1 MGFWRNYDVTDEEY
15 KTFLEFVN
23 EYKKHRRKTKLRKHI
38 NKLRRIIRKE
48 DR

>member
-23 EYKKHRRKTKLRKHI
+23 EYKKNRKRIKRRKFVKKLIKAF
-38 NKLRRIIRKE
+38 RKE
-48 DR
+48 K